1 MKNNIF
7 KFVFFLLISNTMIAN
22 VSLPNIFS
30 DNMVLQRNSEVKI
43 WGWANPKEEIKLVS
57 GWNNQE
63 YKTVADNQAKWELV
77 IKTQEAG
84 GPFTISIKGYNEV
97 VLKNI
102 LIGEVWLC
110 SGQSNMEMSAS
121 WGIENGE
128 EEMKNATNPNIRF
141 FTVPKLTATTP
152 QNNLLGNWTESTP
165 ETMKYFSAIGYFFAK
180 RLREDLKNVPIGL
193 ISSNWGGTPAEI
205 WMPEDVVNSDSLLLE
220 NAKKLNEQ
228 EYGPRQ
234 PGRAYN
240 AMIHPIVG
248 FKIAGTL
255 WYQGESNVG
264 SLVYDKTLRA
274 LITSWRKEWK
284 DDFPFYY
291 VQIAPYKTGS
301 NNFSNVTV
309 RNSQRKILNEVIK
322 TGMVLTSDISDTID
336 IHPKNKKSVGI
347 RLANLALAETYPEAS
362 GLNSDLVNGPLY
374 RDFKIEKNKVVVSFD
389 YADGLHFANKVSNQF
404 EVAGADGAFYP
415 AEASIKNN
423 EVILTSKK
431 VANPAKVRF
440 AWGNTIQSDLFNK
453 VNLPASCFT
462 TEF

>member
-1 MKNNIF
+1 MKSNIF
-7 KFVFFLLISNTMIAN
+7 KFVFILISGTMMAN
-22 VSLPNIFS
+22 VSLPNIFG

-57 GWNNQE
+57 SWNNQE
-63 YKTVADNQAKWELV
+63 YKVIANNQAQWELK
-77 IKTQEAG
+77 IKTPEAG

-97 VLKNI
+97 ILKNI
-102 LIGEVWLC
+102 LIGEVWVC
-110 SGQSNMEMSAS
+110 SGQSNMEMSVS
-121 WGIENGE
+121 WGTDNGE
-128 EEMKNATNPNIRF
+128 EEAKKATNPNIRF

-165 ETMKYFSAIGYFFAK
+165 ETMKNFSAVGYFFAK
-180 RLREDLKNVPIGL
+180 RLQEDLKNVPIGL

-205 WMPEDVVNSDSLLLE
+205 WMPEEVVQSDPVLLE

-240 AMIHPIVG
+240 AMIYPFVG

-264 SLVYDKTLRA
+264 SEVYDKTLSA
-274 LITSWRKEWK
+274 LITSWRKAWQQE
-284 DDFPFYY
+284 FPFYF

-309 RNSQRKILNEVIK
+309 RNSQRKILKQVNN
-322 TGMVLTSDISDTID
+322 TGMVVISDVSDTID
-336 IHPKNKKSVGI
+336 IHPKDKKSVGI
-347 RLANLALAETYPEAS
+347 RLANLALANTYKT
-362 GLNSDLVNGPLY
+362 NSNLVNGPLFK
-374 RDFKIEKNKVVVSFD
+374 DVKIEKNKAIVSFD
-389 YADGLHFANKVSNQF
+389 DADGLYFKNKNSNQF
-404 EVAGADGAFYP
+404 EVAGADATFYP
-415 AEASIKNN
+415 AEALIKNN
-423 EVILTSKK
+423 QVIVTSKK
-431 VANPAKVRF
+431 VANPIRVRF

-453 VNLPASCFT
+453 VNLPASCFISE
-462 TEF
+462 TE

>member
-1 MKNNIF
+1 MICVSVKANI
-7 KFVFFLLISNTMIAN
+7 T
-22 VSLPNIFS
+22 LPNIFG

-63 YKTVADNQAKWELV
+63 YKTVANNQAKWELT
-77 IKTQEAG
+77 IKTPEAG
-84 GPFTISIKGYNEV
+84 GPYTISIKGYNEV

-121 WGIENGE
+121 WGIENGDE
-128 EEMKNATNPNIRF
+128 EVKNAANSNIRF
-141 FTVPKLTATTP
+141 FTVSKSTALTP
-152 QNNLLGNWTESTP
+152 QNNVLGNWVESTP
-165 ETMKYFSAIGYFFAK
+165 ETMKYFSAVGYFFAK

-205 WMPEDVVNSDSLLLE
+205 WMPEEVVQNDPVLLE

-228 EYGPRQ
+228 EYGPHQ

-240 AMIHPIVG
+240 AMIAPITG
-248 FKIAGTL
+248 FKIAGTI

-264 SLVYDKTLRA
+264 SLVYDKTLSA
-274 LITSWRKEWK
+274 LIASWRKAWNDE
-284 DDFPFYY
+284 FPFYF
-291 VQIAPYKTGS
+291 VQIAPYKNGT
-301 NNFSNVTV
+301 NNFLNVTV
-309 RNSQRKILNEVIK
+309 RNSQRKILKQVPK

-347 RLANLALAETYPEAS
+347 RLADLALAETYKT
-362 GLNSDLVNGPLY
+362 NHNLVNGPL
-374 RDFKIEKNKVVVSFD
+374 FKEIKTNKNKVTVSFD
-389 YADGLHFANKVSNQF
+389 YAEGLYFKDKKSNQF
-404 EVAGADGAFYP
+404 EVSGTDGIFYP

-431 VANPAKVRF
+431 VFNPVKVRF
-440 AWGNTIQSDLFNK
+440 AWGNTIQPDLFNK
-453 VNLPASCFT
+453 ANLPASCFT
-462 TEF
+462 SEF

>member
-7 KFVFFLLISNTMIAN
+7 KFAFFLLISTTMMAN
-22 VSLPNIFS
+22 VSLPNIFG

-43 WGWANPKEEIKLVS
+43 WGWANPKEEIKLITSWNHKEYKMVA
-57 GWNNQE
+57 NNQ
-63 YKTVADNQAKWELV
+63 AQWELK
-77 IKTQEAG
+77 IKTPEAG

-102 LIGEVWLC
+102 LIGEVWIC
-110 SGQSNMEMSAS
+110 SGQSNMEMSVS
-121 WGIENGE
+121 WGIDNGE
-128 EEMKNATNPNIRF
+128 EEAKNAKNPNIRF

-165 ETMKYFSAIGYFFAK
+165 ETMKNFSAVGYFFAK

-205 WMPEDVVNSDSLLLE
+205 WMPEEVVNNDPLLLE

-240 AMIHPIVG
+240 AMIYPFTG

-264 SLVYDKTLRA
+264 SAVYDKTLSA
-274 LITSWRKEWK
+274 LITSWRKAWQ

-301 NNFSNVTV
+301 NNFSNVIV
-309 RNSQRKILNEVIK
+309 RDSQRKLLKEVSN
-322 TGMVLTSDISDTID
+322 TGMVVISDISDTID
-336 IHPKNKKSVGI
+336 IHPKNKKDVGI
-347 RLANLALAETYPEAS
+347 RLANLALANTYKTNA
-362 GLNSDLVNGPLY
+362 NLVNGPLY
-374 RDFKIEKNKVVVSFD
+374 TDFKVEKNKGIVSFD
-389 YADGLHFANKVSNQF
+389 YAEGLYFKNKNSNQF
-404 EVAGADGAFYP
+404 ELAGADGIFYTS
-415 AEASIKNN
+415 EASIKNN
-423 EVILTSKK
+423 QVVLTSKK
-431 VANPAKVRF
+431 VPAPVKVRF
-440 AWGNTIQSDLFNK
+440 AWGNTTQSDLFNK
-453 VNLPASCFT
+453 ANLPASCFI
-462 TEF
+462 TE

>member
-7 KFVFFLLISNTMIAN
+7 KFAFFLLISSTMMAN
-22 VSLPNIFS
+22 VSLPNIFG

-43 WGWANPKEEIKLVS
+43 WGWASPKEEIKLVS
-57 GWNNQE
+57 SWNNQE
-63 YKTVADNQAKWELV
+63 YKVTANNQAEWELK
-77 IKTQEAG
+77 IKTPEAG

-102 LIGEVWLC
+102 LIGEVWVC
-110 SGQSNMEMSAS
+110 SGQSNMEMSVS
-121 WGIENGE
+121 WGIDNGE
-128 EEMKNATNPNIRF
+128 EEAKNAANPNIRF

-165 ETMKYFSAIGYFFAK
+165 ETMKYFSAVGYFFAK

-205 WMPEDVVNSDSLLLE
+205 WMPEEVIQNDPLLLE

-240 AMIHPIVG
+240 AMIYPFVG

-264 SLVYDKTLRA
+264 STVYDKTLSA
-274 LITSWRKEWK
+274 LITSWRKAWQ

-291 VQIAPYKTGS
+291 VQIAPYKTGT
-301 NNFSNVTV
+301 NNFSNVTL
-309 RNSQRKILNEVIK
+309 RDSQRKLLKEVSN
-322 TGMVLTSDISDTID
+322 TGMVVISDVSDTID
-336 IHPKNKKSVGI
+336 IHPKDKKSVGI
-347 RLANLALAETYPEAS
+347 RLANLALANTYKTNS
-362 GLNSDLVNGPLY
+362 GLVNGPVFK
-374 RDFKIEKNKVVVSFD
+374 DFKTEKNKAIVSFD
-389 YADGLHFANKVSNQF
+389 SAEGLHFKNKTSNQF
-404 EVAGADGAFYP
+404 EVAGADGVFYT
-415 AEASIKNN
+415 ADASIKNN
-423 EVILTSKK
+423 QVILTSKK
-431 VANPAKVRF
+431 ANVPVKVRF

-453 VNLPASCFT
+453 VNLPASCFI
-462 TEF
+462 TE

>member
-1 MKNNIF
+1 MICVSVKANI
-7 KFVFFLLISNTMIAN
+7 T
-22 VSLPNIFS
+22 LPNIFG

-63 YKTVADNQAKWELV
+63 YKTVANNQAKWELT
-77 IKTQEAG
+77 IKTPEAG
-84 GPFTISIKGYNEV
+84 GPYTISIKGYNEV

-102 LIGEVWLC
+102 LIGEVWVC

-121 WGIENGE
+121 WGIENGDE
-128 EEMKNATNPNIRF
+128 EVKNAANPNIRF
-141 FTVPKLTATTP
+141 FTVSKSTAVTP
-152 QNNLLGNWTESTP
+152 QNNVLGNWVESTP
-165 ETMKYFSAIGYFFAK
+165 ETMKYFSAVGYFFAK
-180 RLREDLKNVPIGL
+180 RLQEDLKNVPIGL

-205 WMPEDVVNSDSLLLE
+205 WMPEEVVQNDPVLLE

-228 EYGPRQ
+228 EYGPHQ

-240 AMIHPIVG
+240 AMIAPITG
-248 FKIAGTL
+248 FKIAGTI

-264 SLVYDKTLRA
+264 SLVYDKTLSA
-274 LITSWRKEWK
+274 LIASWRKAWNEE
-284 DDFPFYY
+284 FPFYF
-291 VQIAPYKTGS
+291 VQIAPYKNGT

-309 RNSQRKILNEVIK
+309 RNSQRKILKQVPK

-347 RLANLALAETYPEAS
+347 RLADLALAEVYKT
-362 GLNSDLVNGPLY
+362 NHNLVNGPL
-374 RDFKIEKNKVVVSFD
+374 FKEIKTNKNKVTVSFD
-389 YADGLHFANKVSNQF
+389 YAEGLYFKDKKSNQF
-404 EVAGADGAFYP
+404 EAAGTDGVFYP

-431 VANPAKVRF
+431 VSNPVKVRF

-462 TEF
+462 SEF

>member
-1 MKNNIF
+1 MICVSVKANI
-7 KFVFFLLISNTMIAN
+7 T
-22 VSLPNIFS
+22 LPNIFG

-63 YKTVADNQAKWELV
+63 YKTVANNQAKWELT
-77 IKTQEAG
+77 IKTPEAG
-84 GPFTISIKGYNEV
+84 GPYTISIKGYNEV

-102 LIGEVWLC
+102 LIGEVWVC

-121 WGIENGE
+121 WGIENGDE
-128 EEMKNATNPNIRF
+128 EVKNAANPNIRF
-141 FTVPKLTATTP
+141 FTVSKSTAVTP
-152 QNNLLGNWTESTP
+152 QNNVLGNWVESTP
-165 ETMKYFSAIGYFFAK
+165 ETMKYFSAVGYFFAK

-205 WMPEDVVNSDSLLLE
+205 WMPEEVVQNDPVLLE

-228 EYGPRQ
+228 EYGPHQ

-240 AMIHPIVG
+240 AMIAPITG
-248 FKIAGTL
+248 FKIAGTI

-264 SLVYDKTLRA
+264 SLVYDKTLSA
-274 LITSWRKEWK
+274 LIASWRKAWNEE
-284 DDFPFYY
+284 FPFYF
-291 VQIAPYKTGS
+291 VQIAPYKNGT

-309 RNSQRKILNEVIK
+309 RNSQRKILKEVPKI
-322 TGMVLTSDISDTID
+322 GMVLTSDISDTID

-347 RLANLALAETYPEAS
+347 RLADLALAETYKT
-362 GLNSDLVNGPLY
+362 NHNLVNGPL
-374 RDFKIEKNKVVVSFD
+374 FKEIKTNKNKVTVSFD
-389 YADGLHFANKVSNQF
+389 YAEGLYFKDKKSNQF
-404 EVAGADGAFYP
+404 EAAGTDGVFYP

-431 VANPAKVRF
+431 VSNPVKVRF
-440 AWGNTIQSDLFNK
+440 AWGNTIQPDLFNK

-462 TEF
+462 SEF

>member
-1 MKNNIF
+1 M
-7 KFVFFLLISNTMIAN
+7 MAN
-22 VSLPNIFS
+22 VSLSNIFS

-57 GWNNQE
+57 SWNNQE
-63 YKTVADNQAKWELV
+63 YKTVATNQAKWELT
-77 IKTQEAG
+77 IKTPEAG
-84 GPFTISIKGYNEV
+84 GPFAITIKGYNEV

-110 SGQSNMEMSAS
+110 TGQSNMEMSAS
-121 WGIENGE
+121 WGIDNGE

-141 FTVPKLTATTP
+141 FTVPKLTATSP
-152 QNNLLGNWTESTP
+152 QNNLLGNWVESTP

-180 RLREDLKNVPIGL
+180 RLREELKNVPIGL

-205 WMPEDVVNSDSLLLE
+205 WMPEEVVNNDPLLLE

-240 AMIHPIVG
+240 AMIYPIVG

-264 SLVYDKTLRA
+264 SLVYDKTLGA
-274 LITSWRKEWK
+274 LITSWRKEWH

-291 VQIAPYKTGS
+291 VQIAPYKTGN

-309 RNSQRKILNEVIK
+309 RNSQRKLLNEISK

-347 RLANLALAETYPEAS
+347 RLANLALADTYKV
-362 GLNSDLVNGPLY
+362 NSNLVNGPLY
-374 RDFKIEKNKVVVSFD
+374 RNFKIEKNKVAVSFD
-389 YADGLHFANKVSNQF
+389 HADGLYFANKDSNQF
-404 EVAGADGAFYP
+404 ELAGADGTFFP
-415 AEASIKNN
+415 VEASIKNN
-423 EVILTSKK
+423 QVILTSKK
-431 VANPAKVRF
+431 VPKPEKVRF
-440 AWGNTIQSDLFNK
+440 AWGNTAQSDLFNK
-453 VNLPASCFT
+453 ANLPASCFT
-462 TEF
+462 SEF

>member
-1 MKNNIF
+1 MRNNII
-7 KFVFFLLISNTMIAN
+7 KFVFFLLISGTMMAN
-22 VSLPNIFS
+22 VSLPNIFG

-43 WGWANPKEEIKLVS
+43 WGWASPKEEIKLVS
-57 GWNNQE
+57 SWNNQE
-63 YKTVADNQAKWELV
+63 YKVTANNQAQWELK
-77 IKTQEAG
+77 IKTPEAG

-102 LIGEVWLC
+102 LIGEVWVC
-110 SGQSNMEMSAS
+110 SGQSNMEMSVS
-121 WGIENGE
+121 WGIDNGE
-128 EEMKNATNPNIRF
+128 EEAKNAANPNIRF

-165 ETMKYFSAIGYFFAK
+165 ETMKFFSAVGYFFAK

-205 WMPEDVVNSDSLLLE
+205 WMPEEVVQNDPLLLE

-240 AMIHPIVG
+240 AMIYPFVG
-248 FKIAGTL
+248 FKIAGAL

-264 SLVYDKTLRA
+264 STVYDKTLSA
-274 LITSWRKEWK
+274 LITSWRKVWQ

-291 VQIAPYKTGS
+291 VQIAPYKTGT
-301 NNFSNVTV
+301 NNFSNVTL
-309 RNSQRKILNEVIK
+309 RDSQRKLLKEVSN
-322 TGMVLTSDISDTID
+322 TGMVVISDVSDTID
-336 IHPKNKKSVGI
+336 IHPKDKKSVGI
-347 RLANLALAETYPEAS
+347 RLANLALANTYKINS
-362 GLNSDLVNGPLY
+362 GLVNGPVFK
-374 RDFKIEKNKVVVSFD
+374 DFKTEKNKAIVSFD
-389 YADGLHFANKVSNQF
+389 SAEGLHFKNKTSNQF
-404 EVAGADGAFYP
+404 EVAGADGVFYT

-423 EVILTSKK
+423 QVILTSKK
-431 VANPAKVRF
+431 VNVPVKVRF

-453 VNLPASCFT
+453 ANLPASCFI
-462 TEF
+462 TE

>member
-1 MKNNIF
+1 MRNNII
-7 KFVFFLLISNTMIAN
+7 KFVFFLLISGTMMAN
-22 VSLPNIFS
+22 VSLPNIFG

-43 WGWANPKEEIKLVS
+43 WGWASPKEEIKLVS
-57 GWNNQE
+57 SWNNQE
-63 YKTVADNQAKWELV
+63 YKVTANNQAQWELK
-77 IKTQEAG
+77 IKTPEAG

-102 LIGEVWLC
+102 LIGEVWVC
-110 SGQSNMEMSAS
+110 SGQSNMEMSVS
-121 WGIENGE
+121 WGIDNGE
-128 EEMKNATNPNIRF
+128 EEAKNAANPNIRF

-165 ETMKYFSAIGYFFAK
+165 ETMKYFSAVGYFFAK

-205 WMPEDVVNSDSLLLE
+205 WMPEEVIQNDPLLLE

-240 AMIHPIVG
+240 AMIYPFVG
-248 FKIAGTL
+248 FKIAGAL

-264 SLVYDKTLRA
+264 STVYDKTLSA
-274 LITSWRKEWK
+274 LITSWRKVWQ

-291 VQIAPYKTGS
+291 VQIAPYKTGT
-301 NNFSNVTV
+301 NNFSNVTL
-309 RNSQRKILNEVIK
+309 RDSQRKLLKEVSN
-322 TGMVLTSDISDTID
+322 TGMVVISDVSDTID
-336 IHPKNKKSVGI
+336 IHPKDKKSVGI
-347 RLANLALAETYPEAS
+347 RLANLALANTYKTNS
-362 GLNSDLVNGPLY
+362 GLVNGPV
-374 RDFKIEKNKVVVSFD
+374 FKNFKTEKNKAIVSFD
-389 YADGLHFANKVSNQF
+389 SAEGLHFKNKTSNQF
-404 EVAGADGAFYP
+404 EVSGADGVFYT

-423 EVILTSKK
+423 QVILTSKK
-431 VANPAKVRF
+431 VNVPVKVRF

-453 VNLPASCFT
+453 VNLPASCFI
-462 TEF
+462 TE

>member
-7 KFVFFLLISNTMIAN
+7 KFAFLLMISSTMMAN
-22 VSLPNIFS
+22 VTLPNIFG
-30 DNMVLQRNSEVKI
+30 DNMVLQRNAEVKI

-57 GWNNQE
+57 SWNNQE
-63 YKTVADNQAKWELV
+63 YKVVANNQAKWELH
-77 IKTQEAG
+77 IKTPEAG

-110 SGQSNMEMSAS
+110 TGQSNMEMSAS
-121 WGIENGE
+121 WGIDDGE

-141 FTVPKLTATTP
+141 FTVPKLTATAP
-152 QNNLLGNWTESTP
+152 QNNLLGNWVESTP
-165 ETMKYFSAIGYFFAK
+165 ETMKNFSAIGYFFAK

-205 WMPEDVVNSDSLLLE
+205 WMPEEVVQNDPLLLE

-240 AMIHPIVG
+240 AMIYPITG

-264 SLVYDKTLRA
+264 SLVYDKTLST
-274 LITSWRKEWK
+274 LITSWRKVWQDE
-284 DDFPFYY
+284 FPFYF

-309 RNSQRKILNEVIK
+309 RNSQRKILKEVPK

-336 IHPKNKKSVGI
+336 IHPKNKKDVGI

-362 GLNSDLVNGPLY
+362 GLNSNLVNGPLFK
-374 RDFKIEKNKVVVSFD
+374 DFKVEKNKAIVSFD
-389 YADGLHFANKVSNQF
+389 YADGLHFKNKISNQF
-404 EVAGADGAFYP
+404 ELAGADGIFFP

-423 EVILTSKK
+423 QVILISKK
-431 VANPAKVRF
+431 VANPVKVRF

-453 VNLPASCFT
+453 VNLPASCFIV
-462 TEF
+462 E

>member
-7 KFVFFLLISNTMIAN
+7 KFVFILISGTMMAN
-22 VSLPNIFS
+22 VSLPNIFG

-43 WGWANPKEEIKLVS
+43 WGWGNPKEEIKLVS
-57 GWNNQE
+57 SWNNQE
-63 YKTVADNQAKWELV
+63 YKVTANNQAQWELK
-77 IKTQEAG
+77 IKTPEAG

-102 LIGEVWLC
+102 LIGEVWVC

-121 WGIENGE
+121 WGIDNGE
-128 EEMKNATNPNIRF
+128 EEAKNATNPNIRF
-141 FTVPKLTATTP
+141 FMVPKLTATTP

-165 ETMKYFSAIGYFFAK
+165 ETMKNFSAVGYFFAK

-205 WMPEDVVNSDSLLLE
+205 WMPEEVIQNDAILLE

-240 AMIHPIVG
+240 AMIYPFVG

-264 SLVYDKTLRA
+264 SEVYDKTLSA
-274 LITSWRKEWK
+274 LITSWRKVWQE
-284 DDFPFYY
+284 DFPFYF

-309 RNSQRKILNEVIK
+309 RNSQRKVLQQVNT
-322 TGMVLTSDISDTID
+322 TGMVVISDVSDTID
-336 IHPKNKKSVGI
+336 IHPKDKKSVGI
-347 RLANLALAETYPEAS
+347 RLANLALANTYKKNI
-362 GLNSDLVNGPLY
+362 GLVNGPLFK
-374 RDFKIEKNKVVVSFD
+374 DVKIEKNKAIVSFND
-389 YADGLHFANKVSNQF
+389 ADGLYFKNKTSNQF
-404 EVAGADGAFYP
+404 EVAGVDGIYYS

-423 EVILTSKK
+423 QVILTSKK
-431 VANPAKVRF
+431 VTSPAKVRF

-453 VNLPASCFT
+453 VNLPASCFI
-462 TEF
+462 TE

>member
-7 KFVFFLLISNTMIAN
+7 KFVFILISGTMMAN
-22 VSLPNIFS
+22 VSLPNIFG

-43 WGWANPKEEIKLVS
+43 WGWGNPKEEIKLVS
-57 GWNNQE
+57 SWNNQE
-63 YKTVADNQAKWELV
+63 YKVTANNQAQWELK
-77 IKTQEAG
+77 IKTPEAG

-102 LIGEVWLC
+102 LIGEVWVC

-121 WGIENGE
+121 WGIDNGE
-128 EEMKNATNPNIRF
+128 EEAKNATNPNIRF

-165 ETMKYFSAIGYFFAK
+165 ETMKNFSAVGYFFAK

-205 WMPEDVVNSDSLLLE
+205 WMPEEVIQNDAILLE

-240 AMIHPIVG
+240 AMIYPFVG

-264 SLVYDKTLRA
+264 SEVYDKTLSA
-274 LITSWRKEWK
+274 LITSWRKVWQE
-284 DDFPFYY
+284 DFPFYF
-291 VQIAPYKTGS
+291 VQIAPYKTGN

-309 RNSQRKILNEVIK
+309 RNSQRKVLQQVNT
-322 TGMVLTSDISDTID
+322 TGMVVISDVSDTID
-336 IHPKNKKSVGI
+336 IHPKDKKSVGI
-347 RLANLALAETYPEAS
+347 RLANLALANTYKKNI
-362 GLNSDLVNGPLY
+362 GLVNGPLFK
-374 RDFKIEKNKVVVSFD
+374 DVKIEKNKAIVSFND
-389 YADGLHFANKVSNQF
+389 ADGLYFKNKTSNQF
-404 EVAGADGAFYP
+404 EVAGADGIYYS

-423 EVILTSKK
+423 QVILTSKK
-431 VANPAKVRF
+431 VAIPAKVRF

-453 VNLPASCFT
+453 VNLPASCFI
-462 TEF
+462 TE

>member
-7 KFVFFLLISNTMIAN
+7 KFAFFLLISTTMMAN

-30 DNMVLQRNSEVKI
+30 DNMVLQRNTEVKI
-43 WGWANPKEEIKLVS
+43 WGWGNPKEEIKLVS
-57 GWNNQE
+57 SWNNQE
-63 YKTVADNQAKWELV
+63 YKTVASNQAMWEII
-77 IKTQEAG
+77 IKTPEAG

-121 WGIENGE
+121 WGIDNGE

-141 FTVPKLTATTP
+141 FTVPKLTATNP
-152 QNNLLGNWTESTP
+152 QNNLLGNWVESTP

-205 WMPEDVVNSDSLLLE
+205 WIPEEVVNNDPVLLE

-240 AMIHPIVG
+240 AMIYPIVG
-248 FKIAGTL
+248 YKIAGTL

-264 SLVYDKTLRA
+264 SLVYDKTLGA

-309 RNSQRKILNEVIK
+309 RNSQRKLLNEISK

-347 RLANLALAETYPEAS
+347 RLANLALANTYKT
-362 GLNSDLVNGPLY
+362 NSNLVNGPLY
-374 RDFKIEKNKVVVSFD
+374 KDFKTENNKAVVSFD
-389 YADGLHFANKVSNQF
+389 YADGLHFTNKSANQF
-404 EVAGADGAFYP
+404 EIAGADGVFYS
-415 AEASIKNN
+415 AEALIKNN
-423 EVILTSKK
+423 QIILTSKK
-431 VANPAKVRF
+431 VPKPEKVRF
-440 AWGNTIQSDLFNK
+440 AWGNTTQPDLFNK
-453 VNLPASCFT
+453 ANLPASCFM
-462 TEF
+462 TE

>member
-7 KFVFFLLISNTMIAN
+7 KFVFFLLISSTMMAN
-22 VSLPNIFS
+22 VTLPNIFG
-30 DNMVLQRNSEVKI
+30 DNMVLQRNAEVKI
-43 WGWANPKEEIKLVS
+43 WGWASPKEEIKLTAS
-57 GWNNQE
+57 WNNQE
-63 YKTVADNQAKWELV
+63 YKVVANNQAQWELK
-77 IKTQEAG
+77 IKTPEAG

-102 LIGEVWLC
+102 LIGEVWVC
-110 SGQSNMEMSAS
+110 AGQSNMEMSAS

-152 QNNLLGNWTESTP
+152 QNNLLGNWVESTP
-165 ETMKYFSAIGYFFAK
+165 ETMKNFSAIGYFFAK

-205 WMPEDVVNSDSLLLE
+205 WMPEEVVQNDPVLLE

-240 AMIHPIVG
+240 AMIYPITG

-264 SLVYDKTLRA
+264 SLVYDKTLSA
-274 LITSWRKEWK
+274 LISSWRKVWQDE
-284 DDFPFYY
+284 FPFYF

-301 NNFSNVTV
+301 NNFLNVTV
-309 RNSQRKILNEVIK
+309 RNSQRKILNEVPK

-336 IHPKNKKSVGI
+336 IHPKNKKDVGI
-347 RLANLALAETYPEAS
+347 RLANLALAETYKV
-362 GLNSDLVNGPLY
+362 NSNLVNGPL
-374 RDFKIEKNKVVVSFD
+374 FKNIQIEKNKAIVSFD
-389 YADGLHFANKVSNQF
+389 FADGLHFKNKTSNQF
-404 EVAGADGAFYP
+404 ELAGADEIYYP

-423 EVILTSKK
+423 QVILSSRK
-431 VANPAKVRF
+431 VTNPTKVRF
-440 AWGNTIQSDLFNK
+440 AWGNTIQPDLFNK
-453 VNLPASCFT
+453 ANLPASCFV
-462 TEF
+462 TE

>member
-7 KFVFFLLISNTMIAN
+7 KFAFFLLISTTMMAN
-22 VSLPNIFS
+22 VSLPNIFG

-63 YKTVADNQAKWELV
+63 YKVVANNQAQWELK
-77 IKTQEAG
+77 IKTPEAG

-97 VLKNI
+97 ILKNI
-102 LIGEVWLC
+102 LIGEVWVC
-110 SGQSNMEMSAS
+110 AGQSNMEMSAA
-121 WGIENGE
+121 WGIDNGDE
-128 EEMKNATNPNIRF
+128 EVKNATNPNIRF
-141 FTVPKLTATTP
+141 FTVPKLTATSP

-165 ETMKYFSAIGYFFAK
+165 ETMKNFSAVGYFFAK

-205 WMPEDVVNSDSLLLE
+205 WIPEEVVQNDPVLLE

-240 AMIHPIVG
+240 AMIYPFVG

-264 SLVYDKTLRA
+264 STVYDKTLSA
-274 LITSWRKEWK
+274 LITSWRKGWQ

-301 NNFSNVTV
+301 NNFSNVIV
-309 RNSQRKILNEVIK
+309 RDSQRKLLKEISN
-322 TGMVLTSDISDTID
+322 TGMVVISDVSDTID

-347 RLANLALAETYPEAS
+347 RLANLALTHTYKT
-362 GLNSDLVNGPLY
+362 NSNLVNSPLFAV
-374 RDFKIEKNKVVVSFD
+374 FKTDKNKAIVSFD
-389 YADGLHFANKVSNQF
+389 YAEGLHFANKTSNQF
-404 EVAGADGAFYP
+404 ELAGADGVFYK
-415 AEASIKNN
+415 AEALIKNN
-423 EVILTSKK
+423 QVILTSKK
-431 VANPAKVRF
+431 VLVPVKVRF

-453 VNLPASCFT
+453 ANLPASCFT
-462 TEF
+462 SEF

>member
-7 KFVFFLLISNTMIAN
+7 KFVFSLISGTMMAN
-22 VSLPNIFS
+22 VSLPNIFG

-43 WGWANPKEEIKLVS
+43 WGWGNPKEEIKLVS
-57 GWNNQE
+57 SWNNQE
-63 YKTVADNQAKWELV
+63 YKVTTNNQAQWEFK
-77 IKTQEAG
+77 IKTPEAG
-84 GPFTISIKGYNEV
+84 GPYSISIKGYNEV

-102 LIGEVWLC
+102 LIGEVWVC
-110 SGQSNMEMSAS
+110 SGQSNMEMSVS
-121 WGIENGE
+121 WGIDNGE
-128 EEMKNATNPNIRF
+128 EEAKNAANPNIRF

-165 ETMKYFSAIGYFFAK
+165 ETMKYFSAVGYFFAK

-205 WMPEDVVNSDSLLLE
+205 WMPEEVVQNDAVLLE

-240 AMIHPIVG
+240 AMIYPFVG

-264 SLVYDKTLRA
+264 SEVYDKTLSA
-274 LITSWRKEWK
+274 LITSWRKGWQ

-291 VQIAPYKTGS
+291 VQIAPFKTGS
-301 NNFSNVTV
+301 NNFSNVTL
-309 RNSQRKILNEVIK
+309 RNSQRKLLKEINT
-322 TGMVLTSDISDTID
+322 TGMVVISDVSDTID
-336 IHPKNKKSVGI
+336 IHPKDKKSVGI
-347 RLANLALAETYPEAS
+347 RLANLALVNTYKT
-362 GLNSDLVNGPLY
+362 NSNLVNGPL
-374 RDFKIEKNKVVVSFD
+374 FKEIKMDKNKAIVSFD
-389 YADGLHFANKVSNQF
+389 YADGLHFKDKITKQF
-404 EVAGADGAFYP
+404 EIAGADGTFYP

-423 EVILTSKK
+423 QVIVMSKK
-431 VANPAKVRF
+431 VPNPAKVRF

-453 VNLPASCFT
+453 ANLPASCFIS
-462 TEF
+462 E

>member
-1 MKNNIF
+1 MKNNIY
-7 KFVFFLLISNTMIAN
+7 KFVFFLLISSTMMAN

-57 GWNNQE
+57 SWNNQE
-63 YKTVADNQAKWELV
+63 YKTVANNQAKWEMT
-77 IKTQEAG
+77 IKTPEAG
-84 GPFTISIKGYNEV
+84 GPFIISIKGYNEV

-110 SGQSNMEMSAS
+110 AGQSNMEMSVS
-121 WGIENGE
+121 WGIDDGE
-128 EEMKNATNPNIRF
+128 EEMKNAANPNIRF
-141 FTVPKLTATTP
+141 FTVPKLTATSP

-205 WMPEDVVNSDSLLLE
+205 WMPEEVVNNDPLLLE

-240 AMIHPIVG
+240 AMIYPIVG

-264 SLVYDKTLRA
+264 SFVYDATLGA

-291 VQIAPYKTGS
+291 VQIAPFKTGS

-309 RNSQRKILNEVIK
+309 RNSQRKVLKEVSK
-322 TGMVLTSDISDTID
+322 TGMVVISDISDTID

-347 RLANLALAETYPEAS
+347 RLANLALVEMYKT
-362 GLNSDLVNGPLY
+362 NSNLVNGPLFK
-374 RDFKIEKNKVVVSFD
+374 DIKIEKNNVIVSFD
-389 YADGLHFANKVSNQF
+389 YADGLYFKDKKSNQF
-404 EVAGADGAFYP
+404 EVAGTDGVFVP

-423 EVILTSKK
+423 QVILTSKK
-431 VANPAKVRF
+431 VVNPAKVRF
-440 AWGNTIQSDLFNK
+440 AWGNTTQSDLFNK
-453 VNLPASCFT
+453 ANLPASCFT
-462 TEF
+462 SEF

>member
-1 MKNNIF
+1 MKNNIY
-7 KFVFFLLISNTMIAN
+7 KFVFFLLISSTMMAN

-63 YKTVADNQAKWELV
+63 YKTVANNQAKWEIT
-77 IKTQEAG
+77 IKTPEAG

-97 VLKNI
+97 ILKNI

-121 WGIENGE
+121 WGIDDGE
-128 EEMKNATNPNIRF
+128 EEAKNAANPNIRF
-141 FTVPKLTATTP
+141 FTVPKLTAESP
-152 QNNLLGNWTESTP
+152 QNNFLGNWTESTP

-205 WMPEDVVNSDSLLLE
+205 WMPEDVVNNDPLLLE

-240 AMIHPIVG
+240 AMIYPIVG

-264 SLVYDKTLRA
+264 SLVYDKTLGA
-274 LITSWRKEWK
+274 LISSWRKEWK

-291 VQIAPYKTGS
+291 VQIAPFKTGS

-309 RNSQRKILNEVIK
+309 RDSQRKLLKEVSK
-322 TGMVLTSDISDTID
+322 TGMVVISDISDTID
-336 IHPKNKKSVGI
+336 IHPKNKKDVGI
-347 RLANLALAETYPEAS
+347 RLANLALAETYKV
-362 GLNSDLVNGPLY
+362 NSNLVNGPL
-374 RDFKIEKNKVVVSFD
+374 FKTIKIEENKVVVSFD
-389 YADGLHFANKVSNQF
+389 YADGLYFKDKKSNQF
-404 EVAGADGAFYP
+404 EVAGTDGVFYP
-415 AEASIKNN
+415 TEASIKNN

-431 VANPAKVRF
+431 VVNPAKVRF

-453 VNLPASCFT
+453 ANLPASCFT
-462 TEF
+462 SEF

>member
-1 MKNNIF
+1 MICVSVKANI
-7 KFVFFLLISNTMIAN
+7 T
-22 VSLPNIFS
+22 LPNIFG

-63 YKTVADNQAKWELV
+63 YKTVANNQAKWELT
-77 IKTQEAG
+77 IKTPEAG
-84 GPFTISIKGYNEV
+84 GPYTISIKGYNEV

-121 WGIENGE
+121 WGIENGDE
-128 EEMKNATNPNIRF
+128 EVKNAANPNIRF
-141 FTVPKLTATTP
+141 FTVSKSTAVTP
-152 QNNLLGNWTESTP
+152 QNNVLGNWVESTP
-165 ETMKYFSAIGYFFAK
+165 ETMKYFSAVGYFFAK

-205 WMPEDVVNSDSLLLE
+205 WMPEEVVQNDPVLLE
-220 NAKKLNEQ
+220 NGKKLNEQ
-228 EYGPRQ
+228 EYGPHQ

-240 AMIHPIVG
+240 AMIAPITG
-248 FKIAGTL
+248 FKIAGTI
-255 WYQGESNVG
+255 WCQGESNVG
-264 SLVYDKTLRA
+264 SLVYDKTLSA
-274 LITSWRKEWK
+274 LIASWRKAWNEE
-284 DDFPFYY
+284 FPFYF
-291 VQIAPYKTGS
+291 VQIAPYKNGT

-309 RNSQRKILNEVIK
+309 RNSQRKILKQVPK

-347 RLANLALAETYPEAS
+347 RLADLALAETYKT
-362 GLNSDLVNGPLY
+362 NHNLVNGPL
-374 RDFKIEKNKVVVSFD
+374 FKEIKTNKNKVTVSFD
-389 YADGLHFANKVSNQF
+389 YAEGLYFKDKKSNQF
-404 EVAGADGAFYP
+404 EVAGTDGIFYP

-431 VANPAKVRF
+431 VFNPVKVRF
-440 AWGNTIQSDLFNK
+440 AWGNTIQPDLFNK
-453 VNLPASCFT
+453 ANLPASCFT
-462 TEF
+462 SEF

>member
-7 KFVFFLLISNTMIAN
+7 KFVFFLLISSTMMAN
-22 VSLPNIFS
+22 VTLPNIFG
-30 DNMVLQRNSEVKI
+30 DNMVLQRNAEVKI
-43 WGWANPKEEIKLVS
+43 WGWASPKEEIKLTTS
-57 GWNNQE
+57 WDNQE
-63 YKTVADNQAKWELV
+63 YKVVANNQAQWELK
-77 IKTQEAG
+77 IKTPEAG

-102 LIGEVWLC
+102 LIGEVWVC
-110 SGQSNMEMSAS
+110 AGQSNMEMSAS
-121 WGIENGE
+121 WGIESGE

-152 QNNLLGNWTESTP
+152 QNNLLGNWVESTP
-165 ETMKYFSAIGYFFAK
+165 ETMKNFSAIGYFFAK

-205 WMPEDVVNSDSLLLE
+205 WMPEEVVQNDPVLLE

-240 AMIHPIVG
+240 AMIYPFKG

-264 SLVYDKTLRA
+264 SLVYDKTLSA
-274 LITSWRKEWK
+274 LITSWRKVWQDE
-284 DDFPFYY
+284 FPFYF

-309 RNSQRKILNEVIK
+309 RNSQRKILNEVPK

-336 IHPKNKKSVGI
+336 IHPKNKKDVGI
-347 RLANLALAETYPEAS
+347 RLANLALAETYKV
-362 GLNSDLVNGPLY
+362 NSNLVNGPL
-374 RDFKIEKNKVVVSFD
+374 FKNIQIEKNKAIVSFD
-389 YADGLHFANKVSNQF
+389 FADGLHFKNKTSNQF
-404 EVAGADGAFYP
+404 ELAGADEIYYP
-415 AEASIKNN
+415 AEATIKNN
-423 EVILTSKK
+423 QVILSSKK
-431 VANPAKVRF
+431 VTNPTKVRF
-440 AWGNTIQSDLFNK
+440 AWGNTIQPDLFNK
-453 VNLPASCFT
+453 ANLPASCFV
-462 TEF
+462 TE